1 MPSSQRFDSRLDPQ
15 VDFQIDLQRPVRV
28 FACDIDGCLAAA
40 AHADYELGPL
50 ARLADLNRL
59 SASDETVPALTLV
72 TGRPHAYVDAVTQLL
87 AIDLPVSF
95 ENGAGFA
102 TRRPYKAW
110 LSPLAAAGARQ
121 MRELADLIEDMEH
134 LVLQPGKLAS
144 LSVFA
149 ADPEAQDLGALELE
163 LVALLERL
171 GLDMIADPSTD
182 CINVLLPGVDKAS
195 GFAQLCR
202 EIGVQ
207 SAEVAGIGDSVG
219 DAAWLR
225 TCGVGVAP
233 ANAVPQAKAAASH
246 VIGLNDVHAALT
258 AYLALIDANR
268 RLSLSAA
275 S

>member
-1 MPSSQRFDSRLDPQ
+1 MPTSPRFDVRLD
-15 VDFQIDLQRPVRV
+15 LRRPIRV

-50 ARLADLNRL
+50 AEMADLNRL
-59 SASDETVPALTLV
+59 SASDGTVPALTLV

-102 TRRPYKAW
+102 TRRPYRAW
-110 LSPLAAAGARQ
+110 LSPEAAVGARQ
-121 MRELADLIEDMEH
+121 MRELAELIEDMEH

-163 LVALLERL
+163 LAALLERL
-171 GLDMIADPSTD
+171 DLDMIIDPSTD

-202 EIGVQ
+202 EIGVRPE
-207 SAEVAGIGDSVG
+207 EVAGIGDSVG

-225 TCGVGVAP
+225 ACGVGVAP
-233 ANAVPQAKAAASH
+233 ANAVPQARAAASH
-246 VIGLNDVHAALT
+246 VVELNDVHAALA
-258 AYLALIDANR
+258 AYRALIEANR
-268 RLSLSAA
+268 RLARGVVH
-275 S
+275 